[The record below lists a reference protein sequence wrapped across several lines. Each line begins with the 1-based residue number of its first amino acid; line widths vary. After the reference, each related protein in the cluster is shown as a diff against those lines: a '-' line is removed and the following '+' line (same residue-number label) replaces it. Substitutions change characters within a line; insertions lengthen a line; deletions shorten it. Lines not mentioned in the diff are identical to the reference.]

1 MSTIKGKFVSVWSE
15 GQVET
20 PCTLDT
26 DTGEL
31 NPDVAD
37 TWDMGTLEREYFEDD
52 AGNEYTVC
60 PTCHEYITKKV
71 MGDRADL
78 SYGEIDV
85 CSNSNC
91 EE

>member
-1 MSTIKGKFVSVWSE
+1 MSTIIGKFVSVWDD
-15 GQVET
+15 GVVET
-20 PCTLDT
+20 ACTLNT

-31 NPDVAD
+31 SPDTVD
-37 TWDMGTLEREYFEDD
+37 TGDMGTLKREYFEDHK
-52 AGNEYTVC
+52 GNEYPVC

-71 MGDRADL
+71 MGDRADR

-85 CSNSNC
+85 CSNPDC